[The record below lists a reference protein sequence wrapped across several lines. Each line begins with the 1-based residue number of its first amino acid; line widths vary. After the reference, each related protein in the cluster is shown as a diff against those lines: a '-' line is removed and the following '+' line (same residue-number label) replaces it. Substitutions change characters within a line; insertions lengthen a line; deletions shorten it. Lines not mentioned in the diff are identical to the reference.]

1 MSIAAFAELQREVLE
16 AVALGRSL
24 RAVMELL
31 CRRFE
36 ALAPGAMCTV
46 LSVDEA
52 GRVHPLAAPSMP
64 KAFSLALEG
73 LPVGPKAGSC
83 GTAAWRGEPV
93 EVSDITSDPL
103 WDDYRGL
110 AMSFGLAACWSS
122 PVFDGNGRVAMTFA
136 LYYRQPQ
143 AVEPLHRELVEGSLQ
158 LCRVALRHDEHER
171 RIERLAYY
179 DSVTGLPNRSLFADR
194 ARQALHMAS
203 ELGAHGALL
212 LLDLD
217 RFKTLNDSLGHARG
231 DEVLRELAQRLQVPL
246 RAADTIARF
255 GGDEFVVLLPGCGA
269 VDAQHVAEKLHA
281 AIAPVVRVAHLD
293 LKISASIG
301 IAIYPADGL
310 ELDALLKSAEMAM
323 YEAKR
328 AGRNCTRYFL
338 KAMNSELEK
347 RLSIEAGLRH
357 ALTQPGALSVHYQP
371 KVALNSGAL
380 CGAEALLRWH
390 DPELG
395 LVPPDRFIPVA
406 EDCGLI
412 RPLDAWVL
420 EQACAQL
427 ASWRAAGLAVPN
439 IAINVSPPRFCH
451 DDVAE
456 HVSELLLRHGLSA
469 GDLTLEITERL
480 MLDDNEH
487 ASAQLRT
494 LHGMGVRLSV
504 DDFGTGYSSLSYLR
518 RLPVCELKLDRS
530 FVRDIEHD
538 PEDLALARAAIG
550 IGRTLGMA
558 VVAEGVETEAQR
570 ALLLD
575 AGCPGAQGWL
585 YAKALSAD
593 AFAQW
598 VRERAGAPATQDAA
612 GASVIEGEDGLN

>member
-1 MSIAAFAELQREVLE
+1 MSNAAFADIQREVLE

-24 RAVMELL
+24 QAVMDLL

-36 ALAPGAMCTV
+36 SVAPGVLCTV
-46 LSVDEA
+46 LGVDEDR
-52 GRVHPLAAPSMP
+52 RVRALAAPSLP
-64 KAFSLALEG
+64 KAFSLAVDG
-73 LPVGPKAGSC
+73 QPIGPKAGSC

-93 EVSDITSDPL
+93 EVSDIAHDPL

-122 PVFDGNGRVAMTFA
+122 PVFDGSGRVALTFA
-136 LYYRQPQ
+136 LYYRQQQ
-143 AVEPLHRELVEGSLQ
+143 AVDPLHREFVDASLQ

-179 DSVTGLPNRSLFADR
+179 DSVTSLPNRSLFADR

-231 DEVLRELAQRLQVPL
+231 DEVLRELARRLQVPL
-246 RAADTIARF
+246 RAADTIARL

-269 VDAQHVAEKLHA
+269 VDAQHVAEKLQA
-281 AIAPVVRVAHLD
+281 ALAPMLRVAELD

-310 ELDALLKSAEMAM
+310 DLDALLRSAEMAM

-338 KAMNSELEK
+338 KAMNAELEK
-347 RLSIEAGLRH
+347 RLAVEAGLRR
-357 ALTQPGALSVHYQP
+357 ALTRRGALSVHYQP
-371 KVALNSGAL
+371 KVALASGAL
-380 CGAEALLRWH
+380 NGVEALVRWH

-395 LVPPDRFIPVA
+395 MIPPDRFIPVA

-420 EQACAQL
+420 EEACAQL
-427 ASWRAAGLAVPN
+427 AAWRAAGLAVPN
-439 IAINVSPPRFCH
+439 VSINASPPRFCH
-451 DDVAE
+451 DAVAE
-456 HVSELLLRHGLSA
+456 HVSALVARHGLSA
-469 GDLTLEITERL
+469 GDLTLEVTERL

-487 ASAQLRT
+487 ASAQLRA

-550 IGRTLGMA
+550 IGRTLGLD
-558 VVAEGVETEAQR
+558 VVAEGVETEGQR
-570 ALLLD
+570 ALLLS
-575 AGCPGAQGWL
+575 AGCPSAQGWL
-585 YAKALSAD
+585 YARAMAAD
-593 AFAQW
+593 AFADW
-598 VRERAGAPATQDAA
+598 LRGRDAA
-612 GASVIEGEDGLN
+612 AGDAAVGAGVVVDD